1 MKHLIAALLFVG
13 ALSLTAGPTIAQ
25 SQTRDDVLR
34 EIETKRAELEAKRG
48 ELGQLEKD
56 FLSPSAEDLN
66 AHATFLSQPDTGLI
80 RLLPREFYDSD
91 VYKKNKKRLSVRG
104 GGAYYSFTRLTHEY
118 GASSDIS
125 LSFGELSVGFAGA
138 DYGMLASMGEI
149 GLDEIAVEDPR
160 AAFISSHNPS
170 SQEPKARLDAKQFA
184 GKGITVDDVEY
195 RNRVPVKVNNTY
207 LLRSIGY
214 RVSDVLVAFKV
225 VRQDSDGSVIL
236 AWKLL
241 KKYPVPTLA
250 RSE

>member
-13 ALSLTAGPTIAQ
+13 ALSLTSSPVVAQ
-25 SQTRDDVLR
+25 SQTREDVLR
-34 EIETKRAELEAKRG
+34 EIETKRAQLV
-48 ELGQLEKD
+48 QLEKQ
-56 FLSPSAEDLN
+56 FLSPSAEDLS
-66 AHATFLSQPDTGLI
+66 AHAAFLSQPETGLV
-80 RLLPREFYDSD
+80 RLLPRELYDSD
-91 VYKKNKKRLSVRG
+91 TYNKNKKTITMRG
-104 GGAYYSFTRLTHEY
+104 GGAYYSFLRRTHEY
-118 GASSDIS
+118 GYGSDIQ
-125 LSFGELSVGFAGA
+125 LSSGNLSVGFAGA
-138 DYGMLASMGEI
+138 DYGMLVSLGEI
-149 GLDEIAVEDPR
+149 GLDEITVEDPR

-170 SQEPKARLDAKQFA
+170 PREPKARLDAQQFA
-184 GKGITVDDVEY
+184 GKGIIVDDVEY

-225 VRQDSDGSVIL
+225 VNQDTDGSVIL

>member
-13 ALSLTAGPTIAQ
+13 ALSLTGSFTVAQ
-25 SQTRDDVLR
+25 SQTRADMLR
-34 EIETKRAELEAKRG
+34 QIETKRAEML
-48 ELGQLEKD
+48 QLEKE
-56 FLSPSAEDLN
+56 FLSPTAEDLN
-66 AHATFLSQPDTGLI
+66 AHAAFLSQPETGLV
-80 RLLPREFYDSD
+80 RLLPRELFDSD
-91 VYKKNKKRLSVRG
+91 TYKNNKKTITMRG
-104 GGAYYSFTRLTHEY
+104 GGAYYSFSRLTHEY
-118 GASSDIS
+118 GYGSDIQLAS
-125 LSFGELSVGFAGA
+125 GNLSVGFAGA
-138 DYGMLASMGEI
+138 DYGMLVSLGEI
-149 GLDEIAVEDPR
+149 GLDEITVEDPR

-184 GKGITVDDVEY
+184 GKGTIVDDIEY

-214 RVSDVLVAFKV
+214 RMSDVLVAFKV
-225 VRQDSDGSVIL
+225 VRKDTDGSVIL

>member
-48 ELGQLEKD
+48 ELGQLEKE

-66 AHATFLSQPDTGLI
+66 D
-80 RLLPREFYDSD
+80 
-91 VYKKNKKRLSVRG
+91 
-104 GGAYYSFTRLTHEY
+104 
-118 GASSDIS
+118 
-125 LSFGELSVGFAGA
+125 
-138 DYGMLASMGEI
+138 
-149 GLDEIAVEDPR
+149 
-160 AAFISSHNPS
+160 
-170 SQEPKARLDAKQFA
+170 
-184 GKGITVDDVEY
+184 
-195 RNRVPVKVNNTY
+195 

-214 RVSDVLVAFKV
+214 RASDVLVAFKV
-225 VRQDSDGSVIL
+225 VRQDTDGSVIL

-250 RSE
+250 LSE

>member
-13 ALSLTAGPTIAQ
+13 TLSLTGSFAVAQ
-25 SQTRDDVLR
+25 SQTREDMFR
-34 EIETKRAELEAKRG
+34 EIETRRAEML
-48 ELGQLEKD
+48 QLEKA
-56 FLSPSAEDLN
+56 FVSPTAEDLN
-66 AHATFLSQPDTGLI
+66 THAAFLSQPDTGLI
-80 RLLPREFYDSD
+80 RLLPREVFSD
-91 VYKKNKKRLSVRG
+91 TGKAKKGLSING
-104 GGAYYSFTRLTHEY
+104 GGSYYSFSRRTHEY
-118 GASSDIS
+118 GFGSDIQ
-125 LSFGELSVGFAGA
+125 LSSGQLSVGFAGA
-138 DYGMLASMGEI
+138 DYGMLVNLGEVGI
-149 GLDEIAVEDPR
+149 DEITLEDPR
-160 AAFISSHNPS
+160 GAFMSAYNPS
-170 SQEPKARLDAKQFA
+170 SQEPKARSEARQFA

-225 VRQDSDGSVIL
+225 VRKDTDGSVIL